1 MPDGGMR
8 WRRADDEAEAL
19 WRSQLSLALGRS
31 QGIGARL
38 IVLGE
43 ILLEAAD
50 TPLGRLVTASLAVTA
65 AWLLV

>member
-8 WRRADDEAEAL
+8 WRRADDEADAL
-19 WRSQLSLALGRS
+19 WRSQLSLALGKS
-31 QGIGARL
+31 QGVGPRL

-50 TPLGRLVTASLAVTA
+50 SPLGRLVTATIAVTL
-65 AWLLV
+65 AWLLT

>member
-1 MPDGGMR
+1 MR